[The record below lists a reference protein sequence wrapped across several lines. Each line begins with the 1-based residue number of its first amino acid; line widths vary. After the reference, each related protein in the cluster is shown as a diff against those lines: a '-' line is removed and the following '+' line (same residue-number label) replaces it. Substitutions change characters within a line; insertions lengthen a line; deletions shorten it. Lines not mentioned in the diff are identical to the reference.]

1 MLPNQTEFRLT
12 HLTRSLLDLL
22 DTTAEAEFRDVV
34 CAFLDEHGHKGQRAA
49 GDTSDE
55 PMSREDLAD
64 WGAALVSR
72 GWVAPAWPTEYG
84 GAGLT
89 IKQQFILNHELA
101 ERGLSNVGGLGASY
115 FGPALLVHGSEEQ
128 KQELLPGILSGE
140 VMWAQGW
147 SEPGSGSDL
156 ASLQTRATRDGDEY
170 VINGQKIWT
179 SGAQHADRMYLL
191 TRTDPDAPKHR
202 GISLL
207 MLGMHQQGVSVRPLT
222 TMDNRQP
229 FNEVFFEDV
238 RVPISDRIGEEN
250 RGWYVGMTLTDFERS
265 NIGSNVA
272 VKHTLAEA
280 LALAKTAP
288 ADQVRGRDTGA
299 WRSAFVDRWVEGE
312 VSFLFAFLNVSIQDA
327 KMVPNYEASMAKLFL
342 SELNQRV
349 SLTNHRLLG
358 LYGMVWDGDREDA
371 QRGTYARAHL
381 GSVSST
387 VAGGTSEIQRNIIA
401 TRGLGLPRG

>member
-1 MLPNQTEFRLT
+1 M
-12 HLTRSLLDLL
+12 DLL
-22 DTTAEAEFRDVV
+22 DTKAEAEFREVV
-34 CAFLDEHGHKGQRAA
+34 QAFLDEHGHKGKRPD

-55 PMSREDLAD
+55 PMSREDLAE
-64 WGAALVSR
+64 WRAALVSR
-72 GWVAPAWPTEYG
+72 GWVAPAWPVEYG

-101 ERGLSNVGGLGASY
+101 KAGLSNVGGLGASY
-115 FGPALLVHGSEEQ
+115 FGPTLLVHGSEEQ
-128 KQELLPGILSGE
+128 KKELLPGILSGE

-207 MLGMHQQGVSVRPLT
+207 MLGMRQQGVSVRPLT

-238 RVPISDRIGEEN
+238 RVPVSDRIGEEN

-265 NIGSNVA
+265 DIGSNVA
-272 VKHTLAEA
+272 VKRTLAEA
-280 LALAKTAP
+280 LELAKTAP
-288 ADQVRGRDTGA
+288 ADQVRGRHNGA
-299 WRSAFVDRWVEGE
+299 WRGAFVDRWVEGE
-312 VSFLFAFLNVSIQDA
+312 VSFLFAFLNVSIQDN

-387 VAGGTSEIQRNIIA
+387 IAGGTSEIQRNIIA

>member
-1 MLPNQTEFRLT
+1 M
-12 HLTRSLLDLL
+12 DLL
-22 DTTAEAEFRDVV
+22 DSATESEFRAVV
-34 CAFLDEHGHKGQRAA
+34 QSFVAEHGHKGLRED
-49 GDTSDE
+49 GDE
-55 PMSREDLAD
+55 PLNRDELKD
-64 WGAALVSR
+64 WRAALVER
-72 GWVAPAWPTEYG
+72 GWVAPAWPPEYG
-84 GAGLT
+84 GAGLS
-89 IKQQFILNHELA
+89 IKQQFVLNQELA
-101 ERGLSNVGGLGASY
+101 ENGLSNVGGLGASY

-179 SGAQHADRMYLL
+179 SGAQYADRMYLL

-207 MLGMHQQGVSVRPLT
+207 MLGMRQPGVSVRPLT

-238 RVPISDRIGEEN
+238 RVPVSDRIGEEN

-265 NIGSNVA
+265 DIGSNVA
-272 VKHTLAEA
+272 VRHTLASA
-280 LALAKTAP
+280 LERAKSAP
-288 ADQVRGRDTGA
+288 VEQVRGRESDA
-299 WRSAFVDRWVEGE
+299 WRSAFTERWIEGQ
-312 VSFLFAFLNVSIQDA
+312 VSFLFALLNVSIQDA

-358 LYGMVWDGDREDA
+358 LYGMIWDGSREDA
-371 QRGTYARAHL
+371 VNGTYARAHL

>member
-1 MLPNQTEFRLT
+1 M
-12 HLTRSLLDLL
+12 DLL
-22 DTTAEAEFRDVV
+22 DNASEAEFRAVV
-34 CAFLDEHGHKGQRAA
+34 QAFVAEHGHKGKR
-49 GDTSDE
+49 GDGGEESLSRDE
-55 PMSREDLAD
+55 QKEWR
-64 WGAALVSR
+64 AALVER
-72 GWVAPAWPTEYG
+72 GWVAPAWPPEYG
-84 GAGLT
+84 GAGLS
-89 IKQQFILNHELA
+89 IKQQFILNQELA
-101 ERGLSNVGGLGASY
+101 ENGLSNVGGLGASY

-128 KQELLPGILSGE
+128 KKELLPGILSGE

-156 ASLQTRATRDGDEY
+156 ASLQTRAARDGDEY

-179 SGAQHADRMYLL
+179 SGAQFADRMYLL

-207 MLGMHQQGVSVRPLT
+207 MLGMKQPGVSVRPLT
-222 TMDNRQP
+222 TMDDRQP

-238 RVPISDRIGEEN
+238 RVPVSDRIGEEN

-272 VKHTLAEA
+272 VRHTLTRA
-280 LALAKTAP
+280 LEHAKSSP
-288 ADQVRGRDTGA
+288 VEQVRGRESDA
-299 WRSAFVDRWVEGE
+299 WRHAFTDRWLEGQ

-349 SLTNHRLLG
+349 SLTNLRLLG
-358 LYGMVWDGDREDA
+358 LYGMIWDGSRDDA
-371 QRGTYARAHL
+371 ANGTFARAHL

-387 VAGGTSEIQRNIIA
+387 IAGGTSEIQRNIIA

>member
-1 MLPNQTEFRLT
+1 M
-12 HLTRSLLDLL
+12 DLL
-22 DTTAEAEFRDVV
+22 DNATEAEFRGVV
-34 CAFLDEHGHKGQRAA
+34 QAFVAEHGHKGKREE
-49 GDTSDE
+49 GDE
-55 PMSREDLAD
+55 PLNRDEQQD
-64 WGAALVSR
+64 WRAALVER
-72 GWVAPAWPTEYG
+72 GWVAPAWPPEYG
-84 GAGLT
+84 GAGLS
-89 IKQQFILNHELA
+89 IKQQFILNQELA
-101 ERGLSNVGGLGASY
+101 ENGLSNVGGLGASY

-179 SGAQHADRMYLL
+179 SGAQYADRMYLL

-207 MLGMHQQGVSVRPLT
+207 MLGMRQPGVSVRPLT

-238 RVPISDRIGEEN
+238 RVPVSDRIGEEN

-265 NIGSNVA
+265 DIGSNVA
-272 VKHTLAEA
+272 VRHTLASA
-280 LALAKTAP
+280 LEHAKSAP
-288 ADQVRGRDTGA
+288 VEQVRGGESDA
-299 WRSAFVDRWVEGE
+299 WRSAFTERWIEGQ
-312 VSFLFAFLNVSIQDA
+312 VSFLFALLNVSIQDA

-358 LYGMVWDGDREDA
+358 LYGLIWDGSREDA
-371 QRGTYARAHL
+371 VNGTYARAHL

>member
-1 MLPNQTEFRLT
+1 M
-12 HLTRSLLDLL
+12 DLL
-22 DTTAEAEFRDVV
+22 DTAAEAEFREVV
-34 CAFLDEHGHKGQRAA
+34 RAFIEEHGDKGRRPD
-49 GDTSDE
+49 GESGEEPLSRDE
-55 PMSREDLAD
+55 LSEWR
-64 WGAALVSR
+64 AALVER
-72 GWVAPAWPTEYG
+72 GWIAPAWPTEYG

-89 IKQQFILNHELA
+89 IKQQFVLNQELA
-101 ERGLSNVGGLGASY
+101 ENGLSNVGGLGASY
-115 FGPALLVHGSEEQ
+115 FGPTLLVHGTEEQ
-128 KQELLPGILSGE
+128 KKELLPGILSGE

-156 ASLQTRATRDGDEY
+156 ASLQTRAARDGDEY

-179 SGAQHADRMYLL
+179 SGAQFADRMYLL

-207 MLGMHQQGVSVRPLT
+207 MLDMHQQGVAVRPLT

-238 RVPISDRIGEEN
+238 RVPVSDRIGEEN

-272 VKHTLAEA
+272 VRHTLASA
-280 LALAKTAP
+280 LELAKSSSEE
-288 ADQVRGRDTGA
+288 QVRGRETTA
-299 WRSAFVDRWVEGE
+299 WRHSFTDRWIEGE
-312 VSFLFAFLNVSIQDA
+312 VSFLFAFLNVSIQDS

-349 SLTNHRLLG
+349 SLVNHRLLG
-358 LYGMVWDGDREDA
+358 LHGMVWDSARDDA
-371 QRGTYARAHL
+371 SNGTYARAHL

-387 VAGGTSEIQRNIIA
+387 IAGGSSEIQRNIIA

>member
-1 MLPNQTEFRLT
+1 M
-12 HLTRSLLDLL
+12 DLL
-22 DTTAEAEFRDVV
+22 DTKDEAEFREVV
-34 CAFLDEHGHKGQRAA
+34 RAFIAEHGHKGKRAE
-49 GDTSDE
+49 GDNDE
-55 PMSREDLAD
+55 EALNRHELTD
-64 WGAALVSR
+64 WRAALVER
-72 GWVAPAWPTEYG
+72 GWVAPAWPKEYG

-89 IKQQFILNHELA
+89 IKQQFVLNQELA
-101 ERGLSNVGGLGASY
+101 EAGLSNVGGLGASY
-115 FGPALLVHGSEEQ
+115 FGPTLLVHGTEEQ

-179 SGAQHADRMYLL
+179 SGAQFADRMYLL

-207 MLGMHQQGVSVRPLT
+207 MLNMRQQGVSVRPLT

-238 RVPISDRIGEEN
+238 RVPVSDRIGEEN

-265 NIGSNVA
+265 DIGSNVA
-272 VKHTLAEA
+272 VRHTLANA
-280 LALAKTAP
+280 LDLAKTAP
-288 ADQVRGRDTGA
+288 VEQVRGREDGA
-299 WRSAFVDRWVEGE
+299 WRHAFVERWIEGE
-312 VSFLFAFLNVSIQDA
+312 VSFLFAFLNVSIQDN

-358 LYGMVWDGDREDA
+358 LYGMIWDRTRDDA
-371 QRGTYARAHL
+371 ANGTYARAHL

-387 VAGGTSEIQRNIIA
+387 IAGGSSEIQRNIIA